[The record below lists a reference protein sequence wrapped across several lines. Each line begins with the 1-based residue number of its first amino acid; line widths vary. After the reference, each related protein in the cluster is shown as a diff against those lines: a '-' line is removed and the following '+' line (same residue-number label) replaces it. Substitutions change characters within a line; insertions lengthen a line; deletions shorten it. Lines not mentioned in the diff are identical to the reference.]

1 MGDRF
6 LLKIVVP
13 LVGIS
18 LMLLGLGAVAAWNVQ
33 NQQAISSTLITRE
46 VESMLA
52 AQDVYVGMLKIRH
65 QLNQYLRSRDRPYFD
80 AIPTLHA
87 ETERQL
93 VLAQSLA
100 RTVEEQE
107 LIGVVS
113 TGYARFWSDFQRIS
127 DPRFAGDR
135 DMAYAALIDTTLTET
150 ILDPGQRYIEY
161 NRGVV
166 ERTTEASRATS
177 NKMRQGFL
185 LLGVCGGAGGLVAG
199 LGIARAISRSIVQL
213 DVSVRSV
220 AGKLNQVAGPV
231 QVSRVG
237 GFRELEEGM
246 QAMENH
252 ITTIVERLQRS
263 EMEVLRNEQLAAV
276 GQLAAGIAHELRNP
290 LMPMKMLVQAAL
302 DRDDGRGL
310 HGRQLE
316 VVDEEI
322 ARLEHSI
329 QMFLDFAR
337 PTPPEKSIFDLVA
350 IAEQT
355 LELVAGRAE
364 QQGVILR
371 DRLPAMSRSI
381 EADCGQIRQ
390 VLLNL
395 LLNSL
400 DAQPNGGEI
409 LVELETP
416 ESSKARGEAPR
427 YTLRV
432 SDTGSG
438 LPDTLLQRIF
448 EPFVTT
454 KETGTGL
461 GLSIC
466 QRIIT
471 AHGGEIRARNRP
483 KGGAEFTILL
493 PAPAAMALPAPVATL
508 AAHIPKR
515 EGAAAFPAA
524 DGLRPGGGAGPPFE
538 PRGKSEPAPGS

>member
-33 NQQAISSTLITRE
+33 NQQAVSSTLITRE

-65 QLNQYLRSRDRPYFD
+65 QLNQYLRSRDRRHFD
-80 AIPTLHA
+80 EIPKLHT

-93 VLAQSLA
+93 ELAKSLA
-100 RTVEEQE
+100 RTADEQQ
-107 LIGVVS
+107 LIGVVY
-113 TGYARFWSDFQRIS
+113 TGYARFWKDFQRINE
-127 DPRFAGDR
+127 GDFEG
-135 DMAYAALIDTTLTET
+135 DQDAALAELIDTTLTET
-150 ILDPGQRYIEY
+150 ILVPGHRYIEY

-166 ERTTEASRATS
+166 ERTTEASRTTS
-177 NKMRQGFL
+177 NQMRRGFL

-231 QVSRVG
+231 QISRVG
-237 GFRELEEGM
+237 GFRELEAGLE
-246 QAMENH
+246 AMEDH
-252 ITTIVERLQRS
+252 ITAIVERLQRS

-316 VVDEEI
+316 VVEEEI
-322 ARLEHSI
+322 VRLEHSI

-337 PTPPEKSIFDLVA
+337 PIPLEKSSFDLVG
-350 IAEQT
+350 IIEQT

-364 QQGVILR
+364 QQGVVLR
-371 DRLPAMSRSI
+371 DKLPSEPLLI

-395 LLNSL
+395 LLNAL
-400 DAQPNGGEI
+400 DAQPDGGEI
-409 LVELETP
+409 LIELEYSIP
-416 ESSKARGEAPR
+416 PGAGGQAPCLV
-427 YTLRV
+427 LRV
-432 SDTGSG
+432 SDSGDG
-438 LPDTLLQRIF
+438 LPEPVLERVF

-471 AHGGEIRARNRP
+471 AHGGEIRASNRSE
-483 KGGAEFTILL
+483 GGAQFTISL
-493 PAPAAMALPAPVATL
+493 PCPAA
-508 AAHIPKR
+508 
-515 EGAAAFPAA
+515 
-524 DGLRPGGGAGPPFE
+524 
-538 PRGKSEPAPGS
+538 S